1 MMTTEVMKIQSID
14 GNLELVLLPASI
26 ELRFSPQA
34 ASAFD
39 AACEAEKTATWLP
52 VWRQIKG
59 ALISASQAVAHK
71 FADRL
76 RSIPLETVTD
86 IRHDEGRLEIL
97 TSDRNQL
104 KGHYKIDVG
113 SFSLEYDLETPGI
126 FPEAEAQVF
135 IEQFREVKPLYA
147 EYLTKLQQATQ

>member
-1 MMTTEVMKIQSID
+1 MKTEVMKIQSID

-34 ASAFD
+34 ARAFD
-39 AACEAEKTATWLP
+39 EACEAEKSATWLP

-86 IRHDEGRLEIL
+86 LNFNEGRLEIL
-97 TSDRNQL
+97 TSDGNQL

-126 FPEAEAQVF
+126 FQEAEVQVF
-135 IEQFREVKPLYA
+135 IKHFREVKPLYA
-147 EYLTKLQQATQ
+147 EYLAKLQQVKQ

>member
-1 MMTTEVMKIQSID
+1 MKATEVIKIQSVD

-34 ASAFD
+34 ARAFD
-39 AACEAEKTATWLP
+39 AACESEKSATRLP
-52 VWRQIKG
+52 VWRQFKG

-86 IRHDEGRLEIL
+86 IRFDQGCIEIL
-97 TSDRNQL
+97 TSDGNQL

-113 SFSLEYDLETPGI
+113 SFSLEYDLETPEI
-126 FPEAEAQVF
+126 FPEADALAF
-135 IEQFREVKPLYA
+135 IQQFSKVKPLYA
-147 EYLTKLQQATQ
+147 EYLAKL